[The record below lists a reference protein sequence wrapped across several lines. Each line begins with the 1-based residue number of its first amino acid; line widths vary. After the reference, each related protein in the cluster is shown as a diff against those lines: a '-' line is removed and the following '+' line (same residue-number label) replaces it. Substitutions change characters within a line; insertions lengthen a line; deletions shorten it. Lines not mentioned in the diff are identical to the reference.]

1 MEVNLYIGNLQFETT
16 DQDLQNPFVSEGM
29 VISAKVMDDRFT
41 GRSRGL
47 AFVEMSTP
55 EEAEQATNAQHG
67 PELGRRILVA
77 NETSPLEEKHRLS
90 LALANP

>member
-1 MEVNLYIGNLQFETT
+1 MGVKLYIGNLQFETT
-16 DQDLQNPFVSEGM
+16 DQDLQNPFASEGM
-29 VISAKVMDDRFT
+29 VISAKVMADRFT

-47 AFVEMSTP
+47 AFMEISTP
-55 EEAEQATNAQHG
+55 EKAEQANNALHG
-67 PELGRRILVA
+67 ADLGRRILVA